1 MGHTEVQGACLSVP
15 RSRVSLTGFNWAP
28 AALLTLQ
35 TQVVEPVCGEFKCD
49 VADWRN
55 LRRPV
60 RQRAKL
66 LKYLEHTNQD
76 RYERV
81 RLGLAPA
88 LSRANSWCSVVFVSL
103 GIS

>member
-1 MGHTEVQGACLSVP
+1 MGHTEVQ
-15 RSRVSLTGFNWAP
+15 

-49 VADWRN
+49 VADWRI

-66 LKYLEHTNQD
+66 LKYLEHTNRD
-76 RYERV
+76 RYERFQSMKRQ
-81 RLGLAPA
+81 RLRRW
-88 LSRANSWCSVVFVSL
+88 SE
-103 GIS
+103 